1 MAPSYS
7 YYKRSTSDKGV
18 PVYNFYTGAEEDP
31 NTPSFIAPTGGFAD
45 SFVNR
50 LEDRTDP
57 PAEAYADP
65 GMSLPPKYGEYDQ
78 RIAQQ
83 GATPPGKDPAAA
95 PPAPSMSLPDAPVTP
110 EDPPNQSVQPPAQTP
125 AAPATPAGTG
135 TGVGIPRRGLPRD
148 RGAAPFRAP
157 TTRVGA
163 LADEVAQGK
172 HGDLSITTEGS
183 SSSQESGEKRIY
195 TPEAQEIINR
205 LNERMDKQE
214 AAFAEAEQARRYH
227 EDEARKLEYSKRAVD
242 EEFDK
247 KAAELEKKRLEA
259 VQKYHDESEAA
270 RKALKDPKDYWKDK
284 GVGSQILMGIAV
296 ALGAFGT
303 RPGEENQGVKIL
315 NDALDNH
322 MRMRENQYRKALEGR
337 DITNEE
343 YSLMQQ
349 RLAVDRIQALKQVH
363 YQVADQIAQ
372 SLNPTYRK
380 EFMDDALADIDSL
393 EVAPLTW
400 QQQVQEDMGKGG
412 SYSPYSPNPIF
423 TPNALEIAH
432 GGIPQAAAASTAG
445 GSPQGKAAPRAPA
458 SPAEVARGK
467 RDSAALDRAGA
478 PVDAALKRGTVT
490 APIPGINGKPGNTD
504 TIRAVPPA
512 TQQVDM
518 SRQPGD
524 GRAPLRTAP
533 VAPVE
538 RGSAAPE
545 RPAPVQP
552 PTPAPAPKE
561 GRTRTPGVVETPQG
575 RRAAADLERVGKGAS
590 AALDTFGGTAGDTVS
605 TRLDPA
611 LQKADALKALK
622 DYNTRMEQYRSGFLK
637 ERPAPLSPEQLRVLF
652 QGVQEEVKATPKE
665 EKTSKQKGTPAMTPA
680 QRAALEALQRIQRG
694 ADKAAAGGPSV
705 GGVTSTPAERSVLE
719 NWKKKGGK

>member
-1 MAPSYS
+1 MAPIYS

-18 PVYNFYTGAEEDP
+18 PMYNFYTGAEEDP
-31 NTPSFIAPTGGFAD
+31 NTPSFTAPTGGFAD
-45 SFVNR
+45 SFVNK

-57 PAEAYADP
+57 PADAYADP

-78 RIAQQ
+78 RIALQS
-83 GATPPGKDPAAA
+83 GDADPNGKDPAAA
-95 PPAPSMSLPDAPVTP
+95 PPAPSMSLPDAPATP
-110 EDPPNQSVQPPAQTP
+110 AAEPNQSVQPPAQTP
-125 AAPATPAGTG
+125 ATGTG
-135 TGVGIPRRGLPRD
+135 TGATGGVGIPRRGLPGD

-412 SYSPYSPNPIF
+412 SYSPHSTNPSS

-432 GGIPQAAAASTAG
+432 AGIPQAAAASTAG

-478 PVDAALKRGTVT
+478 PVDAALKRGT
-490 APIPGINGKPGNTD
+490 
-504 TIRAVPPA
+504 
-512 TQQVDM
+512 
-518 SRQPGD
+518 
-524 GRAPLRTAP
+524 
-533 VAPVE
+533 
-538 RGSAAPE
+538 
-545 RPAPVQP
+545 
-552 PTPAPAPKE
+552 
-561 GRTRTPGVVETPQG
+561 
-575 RRAAADLERVGKGAS
+575 
-590 AALDTFGGTAGDTVS
+590 AGDTS

-611 LQKADALKALK
+611 LQKAEALKALK
-622 DYNTRMEQYRSGFLK
+622 DYNTRMAQYRSGFLK

-719 NWKKKGGK
+719 SWKKKGGK